1 MGKPEKHLPFLVVFI
16 SIISILFLSQIFSS
30 NFRIKIL
37 NMFRMPLKVASGSFY
52 VLRDIK
58 GFRDDR
64 SENRLLKENIDNLE
78 KEILGLRGLGL
89 ENKRLRGLLG
99 FRKEESHKFVPA
111 MVIARDPS
119 GLKDTLIIDKGKRQK
134 VQTDMVV
141 ISGNGLVGRV
151 RESGWSIAR
160 VLLITDR
167 DSVVSSMVQRTRDEG
182 AIVGNGRNGLLMRYL
197 ELNSKVMQ
205 GDKVITSGFGGV
217 FEKGIL
223 IGEVVSVKKDANG
236 LYLNAIVKPE
246 VDISQLEEALVMR

>member
-37 NMFRMPLKVASGSFY
+37 NIFRMPLKVASGSFY

-58 GFRDDR
+58 GFR
-64 SENRLLKENIDNLE
+64 ELKNKNRLLRENIDNLE
-78 KEILGLRGLGL
+78 KEISNLREFDL
-89 ENKRLRGLLG
+89 ENKRLRELLG
-99 FRKEESHKFVPA
+99 FRKKKSHKFVPV

-119 GLKDTLIIDKGKRQK
+119 GLKDTVIIDKGKRQK
-134 VQTDMVV
+134 VKKDMVV

-167 DSVVSSMVQRTRDEG
+167 DSVVSSIVQRSRDEG

-197 ELNSKVMQ
+197 ELNSKVKQ
-205 GDKVITSGFGGV
+205 GDKIITSGFGGV

-223 IGEVVSVKKDANG
+223 IGEVISVKKDASG

-246 VDISQLEEALVMR
+246 VDIAQIEEALVMR